1 MTTRGIPEHVAACER
16 AAWKHRIISRD
27 LETAER
33 RWMRALDE
41 WLAANK
47 ALSKVMGALDIA
59 EGEMEQLAK
68 GAPRVSALAARSLD
82 RRAPT
87 SEASIFERSFW
98 NSAAASSDA
107 AP

>member
-68 GAPRVSALAARSLD
+68 GAPRVSALAALTARCRD
-82 RRAPT
+82 AVRARLG
-87 SEASIFERSFW
+87 EIKNA
-98 NSAAASSDA
+98 D
-107 AP
+107 